1 MANESPGRL
10 PVLFIPHGGGPCFF
24 MPTPPG
30 WPPDLWD
37 RMAAYLRGLQAEIA
51 VRPRALLVISGHWEA
66 LRPTV
71 NSAAHPPLLY
81 DFFGFPEH
89 TYSLTYPAPGA
100 PALAHRVHALLEAAG
115 IAAAEDAT
123 RGLDHGVFVPL
134 LLAFPDADIP
144 VVQLSMV
151 AGLDPATH
159 LAIGRALGAL
169 RAEGVLIIGS
179 GMSYH
184 NLRALAAGPRA
195 ADQGNDEAARFD
207 AWLVEAVTDADPG
220 RRDAKLREWE
230 RAPGARACHPEADHL
245 LPLMV
250 AAGAAGEDRGRH
262 AYSDHLLGKALSGFQ
277 FG

>member
-1 MANESPGRL
+1 MASETQARL

-37 RMAAYLRGLQAEIA
+37 RMAAYLRGIRSDIG

-66 LRPTV
+66 PRATV
-71 NSAAHPPLLY
+71 NAAAHPPLYY
-81 DFFGFPEH
+81 DYFGFPEH
-89 TYSLTYPAPGA
+89 TYHLAYPAPGA
-100 PALAHRVHALLEAAG
+100 PDLAHRVRALLADAG
-115 IAAAEDAT
+115 IAADEETT

-134 LLAFPDADIP
+134 MLAFPDADIP

-151 AGLDPATH
+151 AGLDPARH
-159 LAIGRALGAL
+159 LALGRALGAL

-184 NLRALAAGPRA
+184 NLRALIAGPA
-195 ADQGNDEAARFD
+195 AATRGNEEAAAFD
-207 AWLVEAVTDADPG
+207 AWLVEAVSDADPE
-220 RRDAKLREWE
+220 RRAAKLCGWE
-230 RAPGARACHPEADHL
+230 QAPGARAAHPHPDHL

-250 AAGAAGEDRGRH
+250 AAGAAGADRGRQV
-262 AYSDHLLGKALSGFQ
+262 YSDRILGKAVSGFQ